1 MLKLSKISKVILI
14 TGMLTAFSC
23 VNNVWAQKGSYSSVF
38 GEEENNYTKEDYS
51 TGAHLGINQEDTP
64 SISSKQEKDKL
75 PKSGSLTTQVT
86 STSTD
91 TGITSNYSDYYAK
104 NTSYNQQVKNK
115 KDALTKDL
123 ENLDTI
129 LKEKDAKVTA
139 VAKEIAATGCNK
151 LLNKVKRECVAL
163 KQQLEAAEAE
173 KDNIEQKKTQ
183 TIEEMQAFTVENK
196 GALEEIYNVE
206 RRSADA
212 KKSLLGNCV
221 DATTCSAADLDSVN
235 EKVSQACSDAS
246 SDNCKAAKQMQKE
259 AVNDFAKS
267 QCLQNKDQMQKYQK
281 LSNEEK
287 KNYIPPQPKYDN
299 NCLNAI
305 RRGEYDYD
313 MATGQSTKSK
323 TYEPRKTLKSTQATY
338 NAGEGDARGIVDIDS
353 NGGGRDITG
362 AGGDYRSEHF
372 RYDHEDGDDVLE
384 IVTRRAAL
392 AVVGLKPIVYVF
404 AGFGLIAFAWMAIFN
419 KISWKWFANIVMGLF
434 LVANMGR
441 FIEYFVAGDGVDHY
455 YIGQWENGATPYGKK
470 TDKHNQLANA
480 FRDIYYV
487 YGDVYQPEQLTRA
500 KPEVETE
507 LKLRDT
513 GDNAQFN
520 WSYTPTAAKEK
531 FCGNAFGS
539 WKNFS
544 SCVKDVVDTAK
555 AAKATVQDIGA
566 RIEDTK
572 EKVENI
578 KAIAKS
584 MEGGSVTDMITGSM
598 AILNNVNG
606 IASTAGGALSATSK
620 NFGGITGIDTSGL
633 QNVSNYMEDLASAG
647 NKATKHLTEDLGQAK
662 SLTNAIENTSVKEL
676 LGEGTTEW
684 FGIDDKH
691 ADKTLSDF
699 YGNDKK
705 AWDSAQ
711 ASKDYKNSDAKVDSL
726 QKEQNRVNSDLNDIA
741 KKEKQ
746 YGCDKDNTSAVCKSL
761 SASKTD
767 LEKRKSS
774 LGGEIAKAENEAK
787 AKYSEYVSN
796 QLKNAND
803 DYEKA
808 QKDADKVCKKNS
820 NSFECVSAR
829 KQATEAAE
837 KVAELQS
844 EKDNPSYK
852 TDEEKQKA
860 RDKKTYDYN
869 QSKTEQKNAYNK
881 EQENKKNEQ
890 ALLKQLEENKKA
902 EDKATALKEKENVAR
917 KEYTESVDAANEL
930 YNKVNTQEA
939 EVKDLEK
946 QHEEKKK
953 KANDVCKSNESS
965 SVCQTARQAAQH
977 ASDALDNKKE
987 QLAETKSQYKDAKTK
1002 ADTAYGNYVDAGKT
1016 QAENDLKNS
1025 QNKVKEAEKTIKE
1038 AQSEIFS
1045 AKSDYD
1051 SAKTS
1056 YNQAVV
1062 EAEAAKKAY
1071 ETSPDDE
1078 ELKAAY
1084 NDSLSKLGEEKEKY
1098 DNASAAYKDAQNKL
1112 DTAKSERDNA
1122 VQQSKNA
1129 SEKLAGYTDEKVNKT
1144 NENRINTNEDTY
1156 NQYLVDKY
1164 QTETN
1169 PNALAKA
1176 SKNAYSSQQ
1185 DKTEISRRQMEE
1197 AAATEQRAR
1206 QAYEEALA
1214 IAQKSG
1220 KEEDMKKAERLRSN
1234 YELAQNEAATAA
1246 KEYKDNSEDL
1256 AKYEADYISK
1266 AKASEE
1272 YKQKVY
1278 ASQMQQYS
1286 TEMNEY
1292 EQMVAKY
1299 RKEVEKA
1306 GDDYMKAKN
1315 KASNGDS
1322 EALQKAATEYQ
1333 EYKDIKAVYDDYV
1346 KKLNQANA
1354 NYKAAE
1360 KGYQD
1365 AVAELERLKAMR

>member
-14 TGMLTAFSC
+14 TGMLTVFSC
-23 VNNVWAQKGSYSSVF
+23 VNNVWA
-38 GEEENNYTKEDYS
+38 
-51 TGAHLGINQEDTP
+51 H
-64 SISSKQEKDKL
+64 
-75 PKSGSLTTQVT
+75 
-86 STSTD
+86 TSTD
-91 TGITSNYSDYYAK
+91 AGIIDDPKKASNYSDYYAK

-129 LKEKDAKVTA
+129 LKEKKVKVTA
-139 VAKEIAATGCNK
+139 VTKEIADTGCNK

-173 KDNIEQKKTQ
+173 KYNIEQKKTQ
-183 TIEEMQAFTVENK
+183 TKEEMEAFTVKNK
-196 GALEEIYNVE
+196 GALEEIDNVE

-221 DATTCSAADLDSVN
+221 DATTCSAADLDSVK

-246 SDNCKAAKQMQKE
+246 SDNCKAAKQMQTE

-287 KNYIPPQPKYDN
+287 KDYIPPQPKYDN

-305 RRGEYDYD
+305 RRGEYDYNIE
-313 MATGQSTKSK
+313 TGTSTKSK
-323 TYEPRKTLKSTQATY
+323 EYEPRKTLKATKATY
-338 NAGEGDARGIVDIDS
+338 NAGEGDARGIVDLEQN
-353 NGGGRDITG
+353 NGGRKIQEV
-362 AGGDYRSEHF
+362 GGDYRSEHF
-372 RYDHEDGDDVLE
+372 NYDSGDDVLE
-384 IVTRRAAL
+384 TVTRRAAL
-392 AVVGLKPIVYVF
+392 AVVSLKPIVYVF

-487 YGDVYQPEQLTRA
+487 YGDVYQPDQLKRA
-500 KPEVETE
+500 KPEVSTE
-507 LKLRDT
+507 LTLRDT
-513 GDNAQFN
+513 VDNAQFN
-520 WSYTPTAAKEK
+520 WSYTPEAAKEK

-584 MEGGSVTDMITGSM
+584 MEGGSVTDIITGGM

-606 IASTAGGALSATSK
+606 IASTAGGVLSSTSK

-808 QKDADKVCKKNS
+808 QKDADKACKKNS
-820 NSFECVSAR
+820 NSSECVSAR

-837 KVAELQS
+837 KVAKLQS

-860 RDKKTYDYN
+860 RDKKTDDYN

-1084 NDSLSKLGEEKEKY
+1084 NDSLSKLGEEKAKY